1 MNFKNEPNPTIFTDY
16 MPNGSVANLIKTK
29 PKFPLSKRYIILLGI
44 SIGMKCLY
52 SHKIIHR
59 DLKPDN
65 VLLDKNYHP
74 HICDFGIS
82 KIADESVSKIV
93 MESFLGTP
101 LYMAPE
107 ILSGENYSYK
117 ADVFS
122 FSILAYELITNKVPY
137 TGIKSIHLFF
147 NDVINGKRPDLS
159 IVKEPKVR
167 NFLNKCWSNDP
178 ELRPNFDQIVEE
190 IKGYFFMNFMNADKK
205 EVNDYLYFFREKL
218 PPLKKN
224 IQKADP
230 KLPAESKAV
239 QNKK

>member
-65 VLLDKNYHP
+65 VLLDKNDHP

-93 MESFLGTP
+93 MESFLVP
-101 LYMAPE
+101 LYTWPQ
-107 ILSGENYSYK
+107 K
-117 ADVFS
+117 FCQV
-122 FSILAYELITNKVPY
+122 
-137 TGIKSIHLFF
+137 
-147 NDVINGKRPDLS
+147 
-159 IVKEPKVR
+159 
-167 NFLNKCWSNDP
+167 
-178 ELRPNFDQIVEE
+178 
-190 IKGYFFMNFMNADKK
+190 
-205 EVNDYLYFFREKL
+205 
-218 PPLKKN
+218 KN
-224 IQKADP
+224 IVIKQM
-230 KLPAESKAV
+230 LFRS
-239 QNKK
+239 QF